1 MAPSRDQVDAS
12 RKKRAWSPSTPRIRA
27 KFSDSSSWSS
37 TLTPANAA
45 MSSSR
50 SAIKGASRRML

>member
-50 SAIKGASRRML
+50 SAI